1 MRITK
6 GNSGSGSSP
15 RRAPLSPVWLSGV
28 TLLVIAGSGSRAD
41 ENDIAL
47 QMRAEKVAITV
58 CGTCHG
64 KTGTNTQPKFP
75 VLAAQNA
82 NYLVAQLKAFHTQTR
97 GDPDAIAYM
106 WGMAAE
112 LDEPSMTA
120 LAAYYSAQA
129 PQPGSRGN
137 SPEISAGKDIY
148 QHGITSEGVPACSSC
163 HGPDAHGR
171 SEERRVGKEC

>member
-6 GNSGSGSSP
+6 DIHGH
-15 RRAPLSPVWLSGV
+15 RRFPIQDSR
-28 TLLVIAGSGSRAD
+28 TLLCLVGTIVLASAASGGRAD
-41 ENDIAL
+41 ETDVAL
-47 QMRAEKVAITV
+47 QMRAQKVAITV

-82 NYLVAQLKAFHTQTR
+82 NYLITQLKAFHAQTR

-112 LDEPSMTA
+112 LDEPSMSA
-120 LAAYYSAQA
+120 LAGYYSAQK
-129 PQPGSRGN
+129 PQPGSLGRTSICMASRAKVCLPAAAAMARMRTACRISRG
-137 SPEISAGKDIY
+137 SPASTPS
-148 QHGITSEGVPACSSC
+148 TS
-163 HGPDAHGR
+163 
-171 SEERRVGKEC
+171 